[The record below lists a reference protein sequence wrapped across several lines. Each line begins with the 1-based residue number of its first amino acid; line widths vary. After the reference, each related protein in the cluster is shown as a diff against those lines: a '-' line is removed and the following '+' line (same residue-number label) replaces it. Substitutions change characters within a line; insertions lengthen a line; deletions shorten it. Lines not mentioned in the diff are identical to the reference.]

1 MWLKTHTFES
11 WINRNLF
18 DQNMKIILL
27 LLLSLLTGCSATKHL
42 DMSSSDPQ
50 KEEQTSVVPDI
61 PYQVIENLIGSDLK
75 PALIIY
81 LHSNSGSGTDN
92 KKQMTQVSAGN
103 IEKYIKDNKIPAY
116 FLVPQCPTDH
126 EWDSRGST
134 AGYYVKAKE
143 LLDYFMKEK
152 DIDESRVYI
161 CGTSMG
167 AMGAWRMLKEYPKLF
182 TAGIVSS
189 GQAQFATPSLY
200 TYLPLYITAG
210 TEERSYEALKSF
222 AQQIKNAGGNVT
234 FEEFEGMTH
243 GRACDNA
250 CSAERLQWLFSQKKA
265 E

>member
-1 MWLKTHTFES
+1 MIPIYKH
-11 WINRNLF
+11 
-18 DQNMKIILL
+18 MKILIA
-27 LLLSLLTGCSATKHL
+27 LLLSFLTGCSTVAHQ
-42 DMSSSDPQ
+42 DGSSNDPQ
-50 KEEQTSVVPDI
+50 KEQPIVVVPDI
-61 PYQVIENLIGSDLK
+61 PYQVIENLIGSDSK

-182 TAGIVSS
+182 AAGIVSS

>member
-1 MWLKTHTFES
+1 MITFES
-11 WINRNLF
+11 QINRNLF
-18 DQNMKIILL
+18 DQYMKTFFI
-27 LLLSLLTGCSATKHL
+27 LLLSLLTGCSTAKQPEVP
-42 DMSSSDPQ
+42 SA
-50 KEEQTSVVPDI
+50 VPDI

-167 AMGAWRMLKEYPKLF
+167 AMGAWRMLKEYYILRLERKS
-182 TAGIVSS
+182 AVMKRSRVSPCKS
-189 GQAQFATPSLY
+189 KMP
-200 TYLPLYITAG
+200 
-210 TEERSYEALKSF
+210 EE
-222 AQQIKNAGGNVT
+222 
-234 FEEFEGMTH
+234 M
-243 GRACDNA
+243 
-250 CSAERLQWLFSQKKA
+250 
-265 E
+265 

>member
-1 MWLKTHTFES
+1 MIPIHRF
-11 WINRNLF
+11 
-18 DQNMKIILL
+18 MKILIALL
-27 LLLSLLTGCSATKHL
+27 LGFLTGCSTMAHQ
-42 DMSSSDPQ
+42 DGSSNDPQ
-50 KEEQTSVVPDI
+50 KVQPTAVVPDI
-61 PYQVIENLIGSDLK
+61 PYQVIENLIGSDSK

-103 IEKYIKDNKIPAY
+103 IEKYIKDNKIPVY

-167 AMGAWRMLKEYPKLF
+167 AMGTWRMLKEYPELF

-200 TYLPLYITAG
+200 TYLPLYG
-210 TEERSYEALKSF
+210 R
-222 AQQIKNAGGNVT
+222 
-234 FEEFEGMTH
+234 H
-243 GRACDNA
+243 GRAQ
-250 CSAERLQWLFSQKKA
+250 L
-265 E
+265 

>member
-1 MWLKTHTFES
+1 
-11 WINRNLF
+11 
-18 DQNMKIILL
+18 MKIILL

-42 DMSSSDPQ
+42 DKSSSDPQ

-61 PYQVIENLIGSDLK
+61 PYQVIENLIGTNDK

-92 KKQMTQVSAGN
+92 KKQMTQVSVSN
-103 IEKYIKDNKIPAY
+103 IGEYIKDNKISAY
-116 FLVPQCPTDH
+116 FLVPQCPADH
-126 EWDSRGST
+126 EWDSRGSS
-134 AGYYVKAKE
+134 AGYYLKAKE
-143 LLDYFMKEK
+143 LIDYFLDEK
-152 DIDESRVYI
+152 DIDESRIYI
-161 CGTSMG
+161 CGASMG
-167 AMGAWRMLKEYPKLF
+167 AMGAWRMLREYPNLF

-222 AQQIKNAGGNVT
+222 ALQIKNAGGNVV

-250 CSAERLQWLFSQKKA
+250 CSAERLQWLFSQKKGIK
-265 E
+265 

>member
-1 MWLKTHTFES
+1 MIPIHKH
-11 WINRNLF
+11 
-18 DQNMKIILL
+18 MKILIALL
-27 LLLSLLTGCSATKHL
+27 LGFLTGCSTMTHQ
-42 DMSSSDPQ
+42 DRSSNDPQ
-50 KEEQTSVVPDI
+50 KEQPTDAVPDI
-61 PYQVIENLIGSDLK
+61 PYQVIENLIGSDSK

-103 IEKYIKDNKIPAY
+103 IAKYIKDNSIHAY
-116 FLVPQCPTDH
+116 FLVPQCPTDL

-143 LLDYFMKEK
+143 LLDYFLKEK

-167 AMGAWRMLKEYPKLF
+167 AMGVWRMLKEYPKLF

-222 AQQIKNAGGNVT
+222 ARQIKNAGGNVI